1 MYENFNAPSTESLD
15 SISNRLQKIVSQL
28 PIIVLM
34 KLILLIFKLVLSAH
48 QLVILVD
55 LSDATIYTFLANQPN
70 GSQLVHKDLEQ
81 IHMDDLEEMDM
92 KWQLALLSMRAKR
105 FFQKIGKK
113 INING
118 SDTAGYD
125 KTKVECFN
133 YHKMGHFSRKSMIG
147 IDGAG
152 FDWSYMADN
161 KSPTNMAFMVFSDLE
176 LEKISKEK
184 EAIDFKIEKFGNAS
198 QSLDKLIRRQITNN
212 SKRGLGYESYNAF
225 PPPHT
230 GSYGVK
236 PIEVVTQTSSIK
248 ISKSIK
254 RNNDAPLIEDWE
266 LDGEDEVESP
276 SKIEKKTVEPSVD
289 KGHSHKQLEDQGYFD
304 SRCSKHM
311 TENISYL
318 TDFQEFDR
326 GYVTFGGGAKGVLPR
341 QSTAEEL
348 TLSRLSTAEDL
359 VLPER

>member
-176 LEKISKEK
+176 FNLANYKRGLALVEEQLVHSRQDESLLNENICVLKRDMSIKDSELAVLNSKLEKISKEK
-184 EAIDFKIEKFGNAS
+184 DAIDFKIEKFDNAS

-212 SKRGLGYESYNAF
+212 NKRGLGYESYNAF
-225 PPPHT
+225 LPPHT
-230 GSYGVK
+230 GRFS
-236 PIEVVTQTSSIK
+236 PLK
-248 ISKSIK
+248 IDLSHTGL
-254 RNNDAPLIEDWE
+254 PEF
-266 LDGEDEVESP
+266 
-276 SKIEKKTVEPSVD
+276 VEPSV
-289 KGHSHKQLEDQGYFD
+289 
-304 SRCSKHM
+304 
-311 TENISYL
+311 
-318 TDFQEFDR
+318 
-326 GYVTFGGGAKGVLPR
+326 
-341 QSTAEEL
+341 
-348 TLSRLSTAEDL
+348 
-359 VLPER
+359 